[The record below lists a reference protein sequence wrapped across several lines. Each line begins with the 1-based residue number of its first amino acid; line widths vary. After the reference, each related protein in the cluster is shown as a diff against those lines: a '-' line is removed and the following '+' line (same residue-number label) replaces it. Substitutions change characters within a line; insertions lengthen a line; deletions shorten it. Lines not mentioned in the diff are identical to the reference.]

1 MSRPLIVAHTGT
13 GGERGRIM
21 SPDGISVALSAT
33 DYKDPPKVLVEEKV
47 NGRQNN
53 RSRLTEP
60 GKRSPG
66 QGPSFIGGGYLPS
79 DEGIRFFKDGCCGTL
94 RTIDGCGDK
103 CVIERIICAS
113 RGRNPTN
120 PSDRTVGAPTEQRLE
135 PNSQGICNTLTSV
148 AKDNYVLEI
157 RTVDDG

>member
-1 MSRPLIVAHTGT
+1 MPSVLASSWVMLPLFSEIWWLSYNFL
-13 GGERGRIM
+13 ILL
-21 SPDGISVALSAT
+21 PYSVLPQT
-33 DYKDPPKVLVEEKV
+33 HV
-47 NGRQNN
+47 
-53 RSRLTEP
+53 
-60 GKRSPG
+60 
-66 QGPSFIGGGYLPS
+66 GGGTHSYQKEQTVCELRS

>member
-1 MSRPLIVAHTGT
+1 MWGGT
-13 GGERGRIM
+13 HSYQKEQTVCELR
-21 SPDGISVALSAT
+21 
-33 DYKDPPKVLVEEKV
+33 
-47 NGRQNN
+47 
-53 RSRLTEP
+53 
-60 GKRSPG
+60 
-66 QGPSFIGGGYLPS
+66 S
-79 DEGIRFFKDGCCGTL
+79 DEGIRFFKDGCSGTL

-148 AKDNYVLEI
+148 AKDNLVLEI

>member
-1 MSRPLIVAHTGT
+1 MQ
-13 GGERGRIM
+13 
-21 SPDGISVALSAT
+21 
-33 DYKDPPKVLVEEKV
+33 
-47 NGRQNN
+47 NQNN
-53 RSRLTEP
+53 RLCNISSTN
-60 GKRSPG
+60 SC
-66 QGPSFIGGGYLPS
+66 GGGTHSYQKEQTVCELRS

-135 PNSQGICNTLTSV
+135 LNSQGICNTLTSV
-148 AKDNYVLEI
+148 AEDNYVLEI

>member
-1 MSRPLIVAHTGT
+1 MQNQNDRLCN
-13 GGERGRIM
+13 
-21 SPDGISVALSAT
+21 ISST
-33 DYKDPPKVLVEEKV
+33 
-47 NGRQNN
+47 N
-53 RSRLTEP
+53 SC
-60 GKRSPG
+60 
-66 QGPSFIGGGYLPS
+66 GGGGTHEYQKEQIVCEIRS